1 MIKVWSLFV
10 CFACQS
16 AALAQDSAAHSFRI
30 LPVGDPPPFIQEV
43 RDGVRYEVPP
53 RKGSLPPREL
63 KGPLVGQESPE
74 QVQLIQPRLGRI
86 TSPFFLPAVDEKKRV
101 SLFYDD
107 GKRWLDLGT
116 RAGGTSLL
124 LTWRAGSDWN
134 QAAYLEIPQE
144 RLNAQAAS
152 VHFAN
157 LTSIPIAIIFG
168 EERIRLDSGKFFTR
182 SVQVNAPPVPLEIFT
197 TDTDGKL
204 ISIFSNQIEPIA
216 PSFRVVAIYV
226 ADGNRPRT
234 PIKVLSV
241 EELL

>member
-1 MIKVWSLFV
+1 
-10 CFACQS
+10 
-16 AALAQDSAAHSFRI
+16 
-30 LPVGDPPPFIQEV
+30 
-43 RDGVRYEVPP
+43 
-53 RKGSLPPREL
+53 
-63 KGPLVGQESPE
+63 
-74 QVQLIQPRLGRI
+74 VQLIQPRLGRI